1 MRKTI
6 YRSVT
11 VYVKQAIE
19 YESKADLEDKIAELE
34 NRICLDIGA
43 MQDGGCSEYDYH
55 IGSIDSMK
63 KSDFPHWMFK

>member
-34 NRICLDIGA
+34 V
-43 MQDGGCSEYDYH
+43 
-55 IGSIDSMK
+55 SIA
-63 KSDFPHWMFK
+63 